1 MAVVLPRVFSLAVS
15 AELAVVKLVHR
26 AAVTVED
33 SEETEDSLV
42 DGDTFGLI
50 GKVRLH
56 VDGTNFDPLLQKL
69 EHVREYLAENLI
81 QSLMQG
87 VLHCAYYVF
96 TRQRFDGDYDTL
108 LAGGRIS
115 GEDWRDYQ
123 AFVYH
128 ELQALQVAL
137 CGQDKLTNMFSRCSL
152 LGHLLGAGH
161 FCHSGLLPHPPPHH
175 RLHQPLSQDGQDA
188 RPEGVLLTKV
198 PETDQLPLLPLEPK
212 VRGAHLQDSLVHGEP
227 GQAGDCESEQ

>member
-33 SEETEDSLV
+33 SEETEESLV

-128 ELQALQVAL
+128 ELQALQV
-137 CGQDKLTNMFSRCSL
+137 DKHVLEVFL
-152 LGHLLGAGH
+152 IG
-161 FCHSGLLPHPPPHH
+161 
-175 RLHQPLSQDGQDA
+175 PLIGSW
-188 RPEGVLLTKV
+188 
-198 PETDQLPLLPLEPK
+198 PLLPFWPPPSPTTSPSPPPTTIP
-212 VRGAHLQDSLVHGEP
+212 RWPRRPA
-227 GQAGDCESEQ
+227 